1 MFDDGGQGRT
11 TGSRESGDD
20 EDFFRPSSKGQS
32 GKSGLAAIF
41 GLSSKPTASKGA
53 GTGSVAPKPIKVSD
67 RYGPSNFR
75 YIPSPATGGLADESP
90 GEASKPPEWAIE
102 RATVVVAYKLAA
114 GDNMFLGK
122 VGLALLKSS
131 AGHRLLLYRTKTDVL
146 GAVTLNRDTKLFLKQ
161 DYLQFRADESSDFWS
176 VLFENEPD
184 RQAMLAVI
192 DEWCT
197 VEREPVIE
205 EPLSEAE
212 KEPEAMATS
221 RGNLVARM
229 ARMGQA
235 IPLPPGRGPAPPP
248 GPPDEGS
255 DSSDTSDSKIETIPT
270 RVPPARRTTNMVP
283 TIGMQMVPLTG
294 LVSGTNCGPSNPATA
309 DMNFNL
315 VMSEN
320 RMQNTEMRMNLT
332 KLESK
337 LDRVLDRIDL
347 LSVQGT
353 DRRPSSAADRDE
365 ELLALEEKLL
375 ELKRE
380 NHTLKGKL
388 RAAEAT
394 ESDAKRRSDAK
405 LIEKLQSL
413 EECDHRQRDTI
424 HRMERE
430 NETIRAES
438 ARLKEVRLALEKE
451 LAEAKENGTEKTK
464 ELQRTLAELRAA
476 NERAEQLQHHLKDER
491 NRSLEAGT
499 RIEQLQ
505 DDLHTAKEA
514 SERHQK
520 TLQPAAAGAL
530 VKDIMNNCYQQLC
543 DQITDPQVLRLIATT
558 IKRETKAALE
568 REKK

>member
-1 MFDDGGQGRT
+1 MMMSFFDRLAKRKVA
-11 TGSRESGDD
+11 SE
-20 EDFFRPSSKGQS
+20 
-32 GKSGLAAIF
+32 SGLAAIF
-41 GLSSKPTASKGA
+41 GLSSKPTAGKGA
-53 GTGSVAPKPIKVSD
+53 GTGSIAPKPIKVSD

-75 YIPSPATGGLADESP
+75 YIPSPATGPADELP
-90 GEASKPPEWAIE
+90 AEPSKPPEWAIE

-131 AGHRLLLYRTKTDVL
+131 TGHRLLLYRTKTDVL

-176 VLFENEPD
+176 VLFENESD

-212 KEPEAMATS
+212 KEPEAMANS
-221 RGNLVARM
+221 RSNLVARM

-235 IPLPPGRGPAPPP
+235 IPLPPGRGPVSAHGPVPPP
-248 GPPDEGS
+248 GPPDVGS
-255 DSSDTSDSKIETIPT
+255 DSSDTSDSKIETIPA
-270 RVPPARRTTNMVP
+270 RVAPARRTNMVP

-294 LVSGTNCGPSNPATA
+294 LVSASTSGPSNPATA

-347 LSVQGT
+347 LSVQG

-430 NETIRAES
+430 NETNRAES
-438 ARLKEVRLALEKE
+438 ARQKEVRLALEKE
-451 LAEAKENGTEKTK
+451 LAEAKENGAEKTK
-464 ELQRTLAELRAA
+464 ELERSLAELRAA
-476 NERAEQLQHHLKDER
+476 NERSEQLQQQLTEER
-491 NRSLEAGT
+491 NRSHEAGT

-505 DDLHTAKEA
+505 RELNTVRQA
-514 SERHQK
+514 SEK

-530 VKDIMNNCYQQLC
+530 VKDIMNNCYQRLC
-543 DQITDPQVLRLIATT
+543 DQITDPQVLRLIAAT
-558 IKRETKAALE
+558 IKRETKAALD